1 MKTSFKRQMQIEI
14 AKLALDISILLK
26 ELLRQESNASS
37 LKAKSEKGLNDRDI
51 TTCTKK
57 KSEKQLS

>member
-1 MKTSFKRQMQIEI
+1 MQIEI

-57 KSEKQLS
+57 KSEKQIS

>member
-1 MKTSFKRQMQIEI
+1 MQIEI
-14 AKLALDISILLK
+14 AKLK

-37 LKAKSEKGLNDRDI
+37 SKAKSEKDLNDRDI

-57 KSEKQLS
+57 KSEKQIS